1 MFSSDLGIFKGKK
14 SESGIFSKIIFNY
27 LSLSIFPLYSIYDF
41 INFEKLRNI
50 PKWCDMWWS
59 IMKLPKFA
67 KLHKMKL
74 I

>member
-50 PKWCDMWWS
+50 PK
-59 IMKLPKFA
+59 
-67 KLHKMKL
+67 
-74 I
+74 